1 MGQDRLP
8 AILQLKIVLVDSEPE
23 IWRRVLIPAGLSLSA
38 LHDIIQ
44 RAMGWQG
51 LADYEFRL
59 GLGREAVV
67 YQPAQNLADLLAK
80 AAEKGFYYNYDVA
93 SSGWLHRLE
102 VDALADD
109 LASAA
114 SDGLPKCLD
123 GAMACPPE
131 GTGGVW
137 GYDDFLD
144 RLEDVNDPDYLD
156 LIEKYGDFDPTA
168 FTVEAV
174 NARFQM

>member
-1 MGQDRLP
+1 MGQDQLP

-23 IWRRVLIPAGLSLSA
+23 IWRRVLIPAHLPLSA
-38 LHDIIQ
+38 LHSIIQ
-44 RAMGWQG
+44 QAMGWQG

-67 YQPAQNLADLLAK
+67 YTPAQNITDLLEK
-80 AAEKGFYYNYDVA
+80 AAEMGFYYNYDVA
-93 SSGWLHRLE
+93 QSGWLHRLE
-102 VDALADD
+102 VETLEAGLAGTDN
-109 LASAA
+109 
-114 SDGLPKCLD
+114 LPRCLE

-144 RLEDVNDPDYLD
+144 RLEDVDDPDYLD
-156 LIEKYGDFDPTA
+156 LIEKYGDFDPA
-168 FTVEAV
+168 EFTLEAV
-174 NARFQM
+174 NARLQL